1 MSSIEAKDL
10 SKGDKGKKM
19 SDVLETHAL
28 FIQAFPERR
37 YPSVKDMLCA
47 AVLDM
52 NRRVSKKFTYRRAR
66 TIWEKTARRI
76 DGEEKDALR
85 QAIIE
90 ENRREQKE
98 LRARL
103 AALDEELAAFDQ
115 ELPGSALAAH
125 RAQAGGLGGVHHDR
139 KGR

>member
-1 MSSIEAKDL
+1 MSSIEVKNL
-10 SKGDKGKKM
+10 SKGDKGRKM
-19 SDVLETHAL
+19 NDVLETHEL

-37 YPSVKDMLCA
+37 YGSVKDMLCA
-47 AVLDM
+47 AVIDM
-52 NRRVSKKFTYRRAR
+52 NRRVTKKFTYRRAR

-90 ENRREQKE
+90 EDRREQKE

-103 AALDEELAAFDQ
+103 AALDERLAAVDQ
-115 ELPGSALAAH
+115 ELPGSSLAAH
-125 RAQAGGLGGVHHDR
+125 RAQASGLGGIHHDR
-139 KGR
+139 KAR

>member
-1 MSSIEAKDL
+1 MSSIEVKNL
-10 SKGDKGKKM
+10 SKGDKGRKM
-19 SDVLETHAL
+19 NDVLETHAL

-37 YPSVKDMLCA
+37 YQSVKDMLCA
-47 AVLDM
+47 AVIDM
-52 NRRVSKKFTYRRAR
+52 NRRVSKQFTYRRAR

-90 ENRREQKE
+90 EDRREQKE

-103 AALDEELAAFDQ
+103 AALDERLASIDQ
-115 ELPGSALAAH
+115 ELPGGALAAV
-125 RAQAGGLGGVHHDR
+125 RSQAGGLGGVHHDR
-139 KGR
+139 KAR